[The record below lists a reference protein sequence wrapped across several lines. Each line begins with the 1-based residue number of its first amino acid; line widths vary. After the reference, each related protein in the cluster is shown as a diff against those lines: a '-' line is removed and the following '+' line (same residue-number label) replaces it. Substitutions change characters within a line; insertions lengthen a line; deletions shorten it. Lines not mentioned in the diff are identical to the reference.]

1 MLNVLQVMSRAGDS
15 TAKIGQLLSRE
26 LTEISFRNCYL
37 QGAAPAGEL
46 SMSYP
51 GFMISGLLRYLA
63 ALLMYKVLRNYKPD
77 VIVAHRFKCLHISG
91 MLAFLFGCPLVLVV
105 HGIGDYDRAY
115 RRRLL
120 NKMLAKGLHVV
131 CVSEY
136 VRDYVRSVAGDDY
149 LAKLHVIENSIR
161 YEEVFSRLF
170 SREAARENLGAA
182 DNEEMVIGYVGRLV
196 NVKGVRDFV
205 SAACKIQERN
215 IRFVVVGDGL
225 LRTELEELAA
235 GADSLASISFMGFV
249 PDAVRLFRGFDLL
262 VLPSRSEGFPIALLE
277 AMAAEVPVLVSDIA
291 VYREILRSADCF
303 FKVGDVADLVSQI
316 KKFVAEFELGELMEL
331 GRVRAGQVKADYP
344 YENFVD
350 GYAELFKEMAT

>member
-1 MLNVLQVMSRAGDS
+1 MLRVLQVMSRAGDS

-26 LTEISFRNCYL
+26 LTGISFLNCYL
-37 QGAAPAGEL
+37 QGEAPAGEL
-46 SMSYP
+46 SMNYP
-51 GFMISGLLRYLA
+51 RFMISGLLRYLA
-63 ALLMYKVLRNYKPD
+63 ALLMYKKLRNDKPG

-105 HGIGDYDRAY
+105 HGIGDYDRVY

-136 VRDYVRSVAGDDY
+136 VRDYVRSVTEEGY
-149 LAKLHVIENSIR
+149 LAQLHVIENSIR
-161 YEEVFSRLF
+161 YEEVFSQLL
-170 SREAARENLGAA
+170 SREAARAELGVA
-182 DNEEMVIGYVGRLV
+182 DSGEMVIGYVGRLV

-205 SAACKIQERN
+205 SAACAVNEN
-215 IRFVVVGDGL
+215 NVRFVVVGDGL
-225 LRTELEELAA
+225 LRTELEKLAA
-235 GADSLASISFMGFV
+235 GTDSSAPISFMGFV

-291 VYREILRSADCF
+291 VYREILRSAGCF
-303 FKVGDVADLVSQI
+303 FQVGNVADLVSQI
-316 KKFVAEFELGELMEL
+316 ERFVADFKLGALAEQ
-331 GRVRAGQVKADYP
+331 GRVRAWQVKADYP

-350 GYAELFKEMAT
+350 GYAKLLKEIAI